1 MIAGEICW
9 WWWKNRDV
17 DGDRGVFFS
26 GIEEIFVI
34 SFVSISV
41 ECNECGRL

>member
-1 MIAGEICW
+1 MLMGI
-9 WWWKNRDV
+9 
-17 DGDRGVFFS
+17 GVFFFFS